1 MQASLIQFTGL
12 EQRKDVMFSQ
22 LGERLK
28 ETFRDLRGKGRLSE
42 ENISQALREVRVAL
56 LEADVALPVVKSFI
70 DGVRGRAI
78 GEEVVRSLTPGQ
90 SVIKI
95 VHDELVNLM
104 GVRNDVL
111 NLAARPPAVILLAG
125 LQGAGKTTTAAKLA
139 RFLKERENKRVLL
152 ASVDIYRPA
161 AMEQLQ
167 RLAEEIEVP
176 YRGDGKEAVEIAI
189 DALSHARSQ
198 VMDALIIDTAGRLH
212 VDSDMMAEIQQIHQA
227 VTPVETLFVVDSM
240 TGQDAVNSARAF
252 NEALALTGIIL
263 TKTDGD
269 ARGGAALS
277 IREVTGRPIK
287 FMGTGEGTGALEP
300 FHPDRVASRILG
312 MGDVLTLVEE
322 VERKVDKE
330 QAQKIARKLT
340 RGKGFDFEDFKEQ
353 LLQMEQMGGLAG
365 LVDKLPGMGE
375 LSPQIKSQIGSAET
389 RRTLAIINSMTA
401 RERAFP
407 ALIKGSRRR
416 RIATGSGT
424 EVQHVNRLLKQFS
437 QMQKMMKKA
446 KGKGGLARMM
456 GQMKGNAPGL
466 PPFGR

>member
-1 MQASLIQFTGL
+1 
-12 EQRKDVMFSQ
+12 MFSQ

-176 YRGDGKEAVEIAI
+176 YRGDGKEAVAIAI

>member
-1 MQASLIQFTGL
+1 
-12 EQRKDVMFSQ
+12 MFSQ

-176 YRGDGKEAVEIAI
+176 YRGDGKDAVAIAV

>member
-1 MQASLIQFTGL
+1 M
-12 EQRKDVMFSQ
+12 D
-22 LGERLK
+22 
-28 ETFRDLRGKGRLSE
+28 
-42 ENISQALREVRVAL
+42 
-56 LEADVALPVVKSFI
+56 
-70 DGVRGRAI
+70 
-78 GEEVVRSLTPGQ
+78 
-90 SVIKI
+90 
-95 VHDELVNLM
+95 
-104 GVRNDVL
+104 
-111 NLAARPPAVILLAG
+111 
-125 LQGAGKTTTAAKLA
+125 
-139 RFLKERENKRVLL
+139 
-152 ASVDIYRPA
+152 
-161 AMEQLQ
+161 QLQ
-167 RLAEEIEVP
+167 RLADEIGVP
-176 YRGDGKEAVEIAI
+176 YRGVGEDAVDISV
-189 DALSHARSQ
+189 DALGHARSQ
-198 VMDALIIDTAGRLH
+198 VMDVLIIDTAGRLH
-212 VDSDMMAEIQQIHQA
+212 VDDELMGEIQQIHQA
-227 VTPVETLFVVDSM
+227 VSPVETLFVVDSM
-240 TGQDAVNSARAF
+240 TGQDAVHSARAF
-252 NEALALTGIIL
+252 NEALTLTGVIL

-312 MGDVLTLVEE
+312 MGDVLSLVEE

-330 QAQKIARKLT
+330 QAQKIAKKLT

-353 LLQMEQMGGLAG
+353 LLQMEKMGGLAG

-375 LSPQIKSQIGSAET
+375 LSPKIKGQIDDAET

-416 RIATGSGT
+416 RIASGSGT

-456 GQMKGNAPGL
+456 GQMKGNTPGL

>member
-1 MQASLIQFTGL
+1 
-12 EQRKDVMFSQ
+12 
-22 LGERLK
+22 
-28 ETFRDLRGKGRLSE
+28 
-42 ENISQALREVRVAL
+42 
-56 LEADVALPVVKSFI
+56 
-70 DGVRGRAI
+70 
-78 GEEVVRSLTPGQ
+78 
-90 SVIKI
+90 
-95 VHDELVNLM
+95 
-104 GVRNDVL
+104 
-111 NLAARPPAVILLAG
+111 
-125 LQGAGKTTTAAKLA
+125 
-139 RFLKERENKRVLL
+139 
-152 ASVDIYRPA
+152 
-161 AMEQLQ
+161 
-167 RLAEEIEVP
+167 
-176 YRGDGKEAVEIAI
+176 
-189 DALSHARSQ
+189 
-198 VMDALIIDTAGRLH
+198 
-212 VDSDMMAEIQQIHQA
+212 
-227 VTPVETLFVVDSM
+227 LFVVDSM

>member
-1 MQASLIQFTGL
+1 
-12 EQRKDVMFSQ
+12 MFNQ

-90 SVIKI
+90 TVIKI

-176 YRGDGKEAVEIAI
+176 YRGDGKDAVAIAV
-189 DALSHARSQ
+189 DALSHSRSQ

-212 VDSDMMAEIQQIHQA
+212 VDDDMMAEIQQIHQA

-312 MGDVLTLVEE
+312 MGDVLSLVEE

-389 RRTLAIINSMTA
+389 RRTLAMINSMTA
-401 RERAFP
+401 KERAFP

-456 GQMKGNAPGL
+456 GQMKGNAAGL
-466 PPFGR
+466 PPFSR

>member
-1 MQASLIQFTGL
+1 
-12 EQRKDVMFSQ
+12 MFSQ

-176 YRGDGKEAVEIAI
+176 YRGDGKDAVAIAV
-189 DALSHARSQ
+189 DALSHSRSQ

-312 MGDVLTLVEE
+312 MGDVLSLVEE

>member
-1 MQASLIQFTGL
+1 
-12 EQRKDVMFSQ
+12 MFSQ

-176 YRGDGKEAVEIAI
+176 YRGDGKDAVAIAV
-189 DALSHARSQ
+189 DALSHSRSQ

>member
-1 MQASLIQFTGL
+1 
-12 EQRKDVMFSQ
+12 MFNQ

-90 SVIKI
+90 TVIKI

-176 YRGDGKEAVEIAI
+176 YRGDGKDAVAIAV
-189 DALSHARSQ
+189 DALSHSRSQ

-212 VDSDMMAEIQQIHQA
+212 VDDDMMAEIQQIHQA

-312 MGDVLTLVEE
+312 MGDVLSLVEE

-365 LVDKLPGMGE
+365 LVD
-375 LSPQIKSQIGSAET
+375 
-389 RRTLAIINSMTA
+389 
-401 RERAFP
+401 
-407 ALIKGSRRR
+407 
-416 RIATGSGT
+416 
-424 EVQHVNRLLKQFS
+424 
-437 QMQKMMKKA
+437 
-446 KGKGGLARMM
+446 
-456 GQMKGNAPGL
+456 
-466 PPFGR
+466 

>member
-176 YRGDGKEAVEIAI
+176 YRGDGKEAVAIAI

>member
-1 MQASLIQFTGL
+1 
-12 EQRKDVMFSQ
+12 MFSQ

-176 YRGDGKEAVEIAI
+176 YRGDGKEAVAIAI

-375 LSPQIKSQIGSAET
+375 LSPQVKNQIDSAET

>member
-1 MQASLIQFTGL
+1 
-12 EQRKDVMFSQ
+12 MFNQ

-90 SVIKI
+90 TVIKI

-176 YRGDGKEAVEIAI
+176 YRGDGKDAVAIAV
-189 DALSHARSQ
+189 DALSHSRSQ

-212 VDSDMMAEIQQIHQA
+212 VDDDMMAEIQQIHQA

-312 MGDVLTLVEE
+312 MGDVLSLVEE

-365 LVDKLPGMGE
+365 LVDKLPGMGG
-375 LSPQIKSQIGSAET
+375 LSPQVKNQIDSAET

-401 RERAFP
+401 KERAFP

-456 GQMKGNAPGL
+456 GQMKGNAAGL
-466 PPFGR
+466 PPFSR

>member
-1 MQASLIQFTGL
+1 M
-12 EQRKDVMFSQ
+12 
-22 LGERLK
+22 
-28 ETFRDLRGKGRLSE
+28 
-42 ENISQALREVRVAL
+42 
-56 LEADVALPVVKSFI
+56 ALPVVKSFI

-176 YRGDGKEAVEIAI
+176 YRGDGKDAVAIAV

-212 VDSDMMAEIQQIHQA
+212 VDGDMMTEIQQIHQA
-227 VTPVETLFVVDSM
+227 VAPVETLFVVDSM

-466 PPFGR
+466 PPLGH

>member
-1 MQASLIQFTGL
+1 
-12 EQRKDVMFSQ
+12 MFSQ

-176 YRGDGKEAVEIAI
+176 YRGDGKDAVAIAI

>member
-1 MQASLIQFTGL
+1 
-12 EQRKDVMFSQ
+12 MFNQ

-90 SVIKI
+90 TVIKI

-176 YRGDGKEAVEIAI
+176 YRGDGKDAVAIAV
-189 DALSHARSQ
+189 DALSHSRSQ

-212 VDSDMMAEIQQIHQA
+212 VDDDMMAEIQQIHQA

-312 MGDVLTLVEE
+312 MGDVLSLVEE

-401 RERAFP
+401 KERAFP

-456 GQMKGNAPGL
+456 GQMKGNAAGL
-466 PPFGR
+466 PPFSR

>member
-1 MQASLIQFTGL
+1 
-12 EQRKDVMFSQ
+12 MFSQ

-104 GVRNDVL
+104 GVHNDVL

-176 YRGDGKEAVEIAI
+176 YRGDGKDAVAIAI

-312 MGDVLTLVEE
+312 MGDVLSLVEE

-340 RGKGFDFEDFKEQ
+340 RGKGFDFEDFKDQ

-401 RERAFP
+401 RERVFP

>member
-1 MQASLIQFTGL
+1 
-12 EQRKDVMFSQ
+12 MFSQ
-22 LGERLK
+22 LGDRLK
-28 ETFRDLRGKGRLSE
+28 DTFRDLRGKGRLSE
-42 ENISQALREVRVAL
+42 QNISEALREVRVAL

-70 DGVRGRAI
+70 DEVRGRAV
-78 GEEVVRSLTPGQ
+78 GEEVLRSLTPGQ
-90 SVIKI
+90 TVIKI

-104 GVRNDVL
+104 GARNDAL
-111 NLAARPPAVILLAG
+111 NLAARPPAVVLLAG

-139 RFLKERENKRVLL
+139 RFLKERENKKVLL
-152 ASVDIYRPA
+152 ASVDVYRPA
-161 AMEQLQ
+161 AMDQLQ
-167 RLAEEIEVP
+167 RLADEVGVP
-176 YRGDGKEAVEIAI
+176 YRGAGEDPVGIAV
-189 DALSHARSQ
+189 DALGHARSQ

-212 VDSDMMAEIQQIHQA
+212 VDDDMMGEIQQIHQA
-227 VTPVETLFVVDSM
+227 VAPVETLFVVDSM
-240 TGQDAVNSARAF
+240 TGQDAVHSARAF
-252 NEALALTGIIL
+252 NEALTLTGVIL

-277 IREVTGRPIK
+277 IREITGRPIK
-287 FMGTGEGTGALEP
+287 FMGTGEGTSSLEP

-312 MGDVLTLVEE
+312 MGDMLSLVEE

-330 QAQKIARKLT
+330 QAQKIAKKLT

-353 LLQMEQMGGLAG
+353 LLQMEKMGGLVG

-375 LSPQIKSQIGSAET
+375 LSPKIKSQIDDAET

-456 GQMKGNAPGL
+456 GQMKGNTPGL

>member
-1 MQASLIQFTGL
+1 
-12 EQRKDVMFSQ
+12 MFNQ

-70 DGVRGRAI
+70 DGGRGRAI

-90 SVIKI
+90 TVIKI

-176 YRGDGKEAVEIAI
+176 YRGDGKDAVAIAV
-189 DALSHARSQ
+189 DALSHSRSQ

-212 VDSDMMAEIQQIHQA
+212 VDDDMMAEIQQIHQA

-312 MGDVLTLVEE
+312 MGDVLSLVEE

-456 GQMKGNAPGL
+456 GQMKGNAAGL
-466 PPFGR
+466 PPFSR

>member
-1 MQASLIQFTGL
+1 
-12 EQRKDVMFSQ
+12 MFSQ

>member
-1 MQASLIQFTGL
+1 
-12 EQRKDVMFSQ
+12 MFSQ

-176 YRGDGKEAVEIAI
+176 YRGDGKEAVAIAI

-198 VMDALIIDTAGRLH
+198 VMDVLIIDTAGRLH

>member
-1 MQASLIQFTGL
+1 
-12 EQRKDVMFSQ
+12 MFNQ

-176 YRGDGKEAVEIAI
+176 YRGDGKDAVAIAV
-189 DALSHARSQ
+189 DALSHSRSQ

-212 VDSDMMAEIQQIHQA
+212 VDDDMMAEIQQIHQA

-312 MGDVLTLVEE
+312 MGDVLSLVEE

-466 PPFGR
+466 PPF

>member
-1 MQASLIQFTGL
+1 
-12 EQRKDVMFSQ
+12 MFNQ

-90 SVIKI
+90 TVIKI

-176 YRGDGKEAVEIAI
+176 YRGDGKDAVAIAV
-189 DALSHARSQ
+189 DALSHSRSQ

-212 VDSDMMAEIQQIHQA
+212 VDDDMMAEIQQIHQA

-312 MGDVLTLVEE
+312 MGDVLSQVEE

-401 RERAFP
+401 KERAFP

-456 GQMKGNAPGL
+456 GQMKGNAAGL
-466 PPFGR
+466 PPFSR

>member
-1 MQASLIQFTGL
+1 
-12 EQRKDVMFSQ
+12 MFSQ
-22 LGERLK
+22 LGDRLK
-28 ETFRDLRGKGRLSE
+28 DTFRDLRGRGRLSE
-42 ENISQALREVRVAL
+42 RNISEALREVRVAL
-56 LEADVALPVVKSFI
+56 LEADVALPVVKSFV
-70 DGVRGRAI
+70 DEVRGRAV
-78 GEEVVRSLTPGQ
+78 GEEVLRSLTPGQ

-95 VHDELVNLM
+95 VHDELVKLM
-104 GVRNDVL
+104 GARNDAL

-139 RFLKERENKRVLL
+139 RFLKERENKKVLL
-152 ASVDIYRPA
+152 ASVDLHRPA
-161 AMEQLQ
+161 AMDQLQ
-167 RLAEEIEVP
+167 RLADEIGVP
-176 YRGDGKEAVEIAI
+176 YRGVGEDAVDISV
-189 DALSHARSQ
+189 DALGHARSQ
-198 VMDALIIDTAGRLH
+198 VMDVLIIDTAGRLH
-212 VDSDMMAEIQQIHQA
+212 VDDELMGEIQQIHQA
-227 VTPVETLFVVDSM
+227 VSPVETLFVVDSM
-240 TGQDAVNSARAF
+240 TGQDAVHSARAF
-252 NEALALTGIIL
+252 NEALTLTGVIL

-287 FMGTGEGTGALEP
+287 FMGTGEGTGSLEP

-312 MGDVLTLVEE
+312 MGDVLSLVEE

-330 QAQKIARKLT
+330 QAQKIAKKLT

-353 LLQMEQMGGLAG
+353 LLQMEKMGGLAG

-375 LSPQIKSQIGSAET
+375 LSPKIKGQIDDAET

-416 RIATGSGT
+416 RIASGSGT

-437 QMQKMMKKA
+437 QMQKVMKKA

-456 GQMKGNAPGL
+456 GQMKGNTPGL